1 MREIWSAPAKINLSL
16 TITAC
21 RPDGYHIVDTVYQAI
36 NLADTVILEP
46 QTGDADVTCVVTGP
60 MAGGVPAGEDN
71 LVARAAHVLA
81 ERTGHRV
88 RVAITI
94 DKRIPRGAGLGGG
107 SSDAA
112 AVLMALG
119 KRYAVP
125 DPEHTLNEL
134 ASEIGADVPFFLRGG
149 TQRGRGIGER
159 LEAVDPPAER
169 WGLLAWPGVRVS
181 TAWAFSRYD
190 ASPTSADEANVFEP
204 IVFAEHPEVEHA
216 FAVLS
221 DGPASVVR
229 MTGTGGAVFGLYAS
243 ERARDADRD
252 RVTSALPDPDTS
264 EVWAFRCID
273 LGVDQVSS
281 HGSETSAA

>member
-1 MREIWSAPAKINLSL
+1 MREVWNAPAKINLSL
-16 TITAC
+16 AITGC

-36 NLADTVILEP
+36 DLADRVMLEP

-60 MAGGVPAGEDN
+60 MAAGVPEGEDN
-71 LVARAAHVLA
+71 LAARAAHVLA
-81 ERTGHRV
+81 DRTGHRV
-88 RVAITI
+88 RVTITI
-94 DKRIPRGAGLGGG
+94 EKRIPYGAGLGGG

-149 TQRGRGIGER
+149 SQRARGIGER

-169 WGLLAWPGVRVS
+169 WGILVWPGVRVS

-204 IVFAEHPEVEHA
+204 IVFAEHAEVEHA
-216 FAVLS
+216 FGVLD

-229 MTGTGGAVFGLYAS
+229 MTGTGGAAFGLYTS
-243 ERARDADRD
+243 ESARDADRD
-252 RVTSALPDPDTS
+252 RVVSSLPDPDTS
-264 EVWAFRCID
+264 EVWPFRCID
-273 LGVDQVSS
+273 VGVDQLSS
-281 HGSETSAA
+281 HDSEISVA